1 MEVTARKT
9 RGGFA
14 SSKRWAVM
22 FTCMYSRAVHIEVLE
37 TLTTSSLINALRR
50 FFAFRGPAKI
60 LRSDQGSNFI
70 GAANELKLIAENKDV
85 KQLLQTRNCTWILN
99 PPKAP
104 HMGGTCERMIGV
116 AKKILNSILSKQ
128 QRLAH
133 EVLTTVLCEAME
145 IINSRPLVEVSTDP
159 DSPTVLSPATLL
171 TQKFDTMSAPEG
183 NFQQTSY
190 VAKDHWKLVQ
200 SLANMFAEKWKQEYL
215 TPLTSRT
222 KWQLERPNIQVGDVV
237 LLVDEQQ
244 KRSAWPLARVVEA
257 PESNDGK
264 VRKVKLKVVRE
275 NETKEY
281 LRPVTKVIPLLSEKE

>member
-1 MEVTARKT
+1 
-9 RGGFA
+9 
-14 SSKRWAVM
+14 
-22 FTCMYSRAVHIEVLE
+22 
-37 TLTTSSLINALRR
+37 
-50 FFAFRGPAKI
+50 
-60 LRSDQGSNFI
+60 
-70 GAANELKLIAENKDV
+70 
-85 KQLLQTRNCTWILN
+85 
-99 PPKAP
+99 
-104 HMGGTCERMIGV
+104 
-116 AKKILNSILSKQ
+116 
-128 QRLAH
+128 
-133 EVLTTVLCEAME
+133 
-145 IINSRPLVEVSTDP
+145 
-159 DSPTVLSPATLL
+159 
-171 TQKFDTMSAPEG
+171 MSAPEG

-215 TPLTSRT
+215 TSLTSRT
-222 KWQLERPNIQVGDVV
+222 KWQLERPNIQVRDVV